1 MAMAALALSSSMVG
15 LIFLLAS
22 LVERLFFYYMWVNLW
37 VSFTG
42 IAKQIAGFGY
52 GVYAI
57 DHPGFGLSDGLH
69 GHIPSFDDLA
79 ENAIEQFTKMK
90 GIQICTCY
98 CFCVESCFLVL
109 L

>member
-1 MAMAALALSSSMVG
+1 MGKTLGCV
-15 LIFLLAS
+15 
-22 LVERLFFYYMWVNLW
+22 
-37 VSFTG
+37 TG

-90 GIQICTCY
+90 GISKFY
-98 CFCVESCFLVL
+98 L
-109 L
+109 LLLLC

>member
-1 MAMAALALSSSMVG
+1 VG
-15 LIFLLAS
+15 KKLGC
-22 LVERLFFYYMWVNLW
+22 
-37 VSFTG
+37 FTG

-79 ENAIEQFTKMK
+79 DNAIEQFTKMK
-90 GIQICTCY
+90 GISKLY
-98 CFCVESCFLVL
+98 LLLLFGVESCFWVL
-109 L
+109 FKWFDS

>member
-1 MAMAALALSSSMVG
+1 
-15 LIFLLAS
+15 
-22 LVERLFFYYMWVNLW
+22 MWENLW

-42 IAKQIAGFGY
+42 IAKQIAGFGF

-90 GIQICTCY
+90 GI
-98 CFCVESCFLVL
+98 
-109 L
+109 